1 MLIVSRVAANG
12 DARLCLR
19 RNFAGPRGD
28 AIYAGTVPLRQAA
41 ASRAPENVDADQPNS
56 RVTRGRSDRAGVA
69 RALKKNRHGFQHRF
83 DPPLFRPF
91 HNSQAIR

>member
-19 RNFAGPRGD
+19 RNCAGSRGD
-28 AIYAGTVPLRQAA
+28 AIYAGTIPLRQAT

-56 RVTRGRSDRAGVA
+56 RVNRVLSDRARVA

-91 HNSQAIR
+91 HNAQAI